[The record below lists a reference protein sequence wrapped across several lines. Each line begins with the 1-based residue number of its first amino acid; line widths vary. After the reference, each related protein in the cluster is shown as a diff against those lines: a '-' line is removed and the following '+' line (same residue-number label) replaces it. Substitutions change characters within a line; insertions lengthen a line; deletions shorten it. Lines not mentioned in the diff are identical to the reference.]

1 MPIIKELFDSFTI
14 TNLGLMEVWITEIY
28 SLSRQYDI
36 SDTRNPKLTGQVW
49 LGGSITKEFGAKVI
63 EDQELKD
70 QPQARYIQ
78 GRLDLL

>member
-1 MPIIKELFDSFTI
+1 MELRII
-14 TNLGLMEVWITEIY
+14 EIY
-28 SLSRQYDI
+28 SLLRQYDI

-78 GRLDLL
+78 GRLDLLQYHPIFFQFLALFLLEY

>member
-1 MPIIKELFDSFTI
+1 MPIIKELFDIFTI
-14 TNLGLMEVWITEIY
+14 TNLMEVRITEMY
-28 SLSRQYDI
+28 SLFRQYDI